1 MAPKGGSSGGGG
13 GGGHGSSSSGGGRGG
28 AIIPG
33 NRASPNPGRVSSG
46 GNLSHD
52 TSQLMMCM
60 VVVPALWYLL
70 DDARMTEVVRW
81 VVGRIVG
88 ARAVEG
94 EALEGE
100 EGEVV
105 GCDGKKGG
113 DAAMDEQG
121 YSIGRLEGI
130 EEEGREGLVG

>member
-1 MAPKGGSSGGGG
+1 MAPKGG
-13 GGGHGSSSSGGGRGG
+13 GGGRGFG
-28 AIIPG
+28 SKSGSRETPDPRKVPIII
-33 NRASPNPGRVSSG
+33 SG

-52 TSQLMMCM
+52 TSQLMMWM

-70 DDARMTEVVRW
+70 DDARMTEMVRW